1 MQGMTKTG
9 CPRFDTPCDRVL
21 PAPATGVAQQIEIP
35 AAHESQ
41 AGAHQSNGATTQVVR
56 FPGRS
61 AGNTRLA
68 KEDFSNFAIRCTGQV
83 RVQSTK
89 CKYELLTLQL
99 REGIG
104 RSNGALPGQK
114 APEALRR
121 IGACSKIG
129 VERIDRRGWPAKLQA
144 THEQESKATLS
155 VTDDPV
161 LTVARVTPE
170 NRSQRGKRA
179 GT

>member
-1 MQGMTKTG
+1 MTKTG
-9 CPRFDTPCDRVL
+9 CPGFGTPCDRVL
-21 PAPATGVAQQIEIP
+21 AASPMGVTQQIEIS
-35 AAHESQ
+35 AAHEPR
-41 AGAHQSNGATTQVVR
+41 AGAHQSNCTTTQVVR

-61 AGNTRLA
+61 AGNTRFA
-68 KEDFSNFAIRCTGQV
+68 KEDFSNLAIRCTGQV

-89 CKYELLTLQL
+89 CKHELLTLQL

-129 VERIDRRGWPAKLQA
+129 VERIDRRGRRTNLQA
-144 THEQESKATLS
+144 AHEQESKATLS
-155 VTDDPV
+155 VADDPV

-170 NRSQRGKRA
+170 NRPQRDKRA
-179 GT
+179 RT

>member
-1 MQGMTKTG
+1 MA
-9 CPRFDTPCDRVL
+9 CPEFDTPCDRVL
-21 PAPATGVAQQIEIP
+21 AASPMGVTQQIEIS
-35 AAHESQ
+35 AAHEPR
-41 AGAHQSNGATTQVVR
+41 AGAHQSNCTTTQVVR

-129 VERIDRRGWPAKLQA
+129 VERIDRRGWPAKLHA

-155 VTDDPV
+155 VIDDPV

>member
-9 CPRFDTPCDRVL
+9 CPGFGTPCNRVL
-21 PAPATGVAQQIEIP
+21 AASPMGVTQQIEIS
-35 AAHESQ
+35 AAHEPR
-41 AGAHQSNGATTQVVR
+41 AGAHQSNCTTTQVVR

-114 APEALRR
+114 GPEALRR

>member
-1 MQGMTKTG
+1 MTKTG
-9 CPRFDTPCDRVL
+9 CPGFDTPYDRAL
-21 PAPATGVAQQIEIP
+21 AAPPMDVAQQIEIS
-35 AAHESQ
+35 AAHEPR
-41 AGAHQSNGATTQVVR
+41 AGAHQSNCTTTQVVR

-61 AGNTRLA
+61 AGNTRFA
-68 KEDFSNFAIRCTGQV
+68 KEDFSNLAIRCTGQV

-89 CKYELLTLQL
+89 CKHELLTLQL

-129 VERIDRRGWPAKLQA
+129 VERIDRRGRRTNLQA
-144 THEQESKATLS
+144 AHEQESKATLS
-155 VTDDPV
+155 IADDPV
-161 LTVARVTPE
+161 LTVARVTPK
-170 NRSQRGKRA
+170 NRRQRDKRA
-179 GT
+179 RT